1 MLRSVLKFFG
11 FLFAWGAIG
20 GVFALI
26 GVMVMVWMYGRDLPD
41 TSTLAAYQPDT
52 VSRLYNG
59 DGMLM
64 AEYVRERRVFTPI
77 DEIPDLVKHAFIS
90 AEDKNFYTHPGFDL
104 LGIGKAVFDA
114 VMGANLRGA
123 STIPQQVMKNFL
135 LSGERTG
142 ERKIK
147 EIILAV
153 RLESTLSKDQILEL
167 YLNEIFLGQNAYG
180 VTAAAQSYFNKTLEE
195 LTPGEAAYLA
205 ALPQAPSKLHP
216 VHQRERA
223 LWRRNYV
230 LREMVENGY
239 LAAAE
244 ASLAREQPLSTV
256 QSGEIV
262 VAARRI
268 PPRDYF
274 STEVQRQ
281 LTERMGEDQVLGGG
295 LTVRATI
302 DETVQAEV
310 AKALRAGL
318 EARDRSLGTYHGP
331 VGQLSPALLE
341 AGILEDEAAWRAALA
356 ETRVPRDIPGWHV
369 ALVTQVGQNAIRIGI
384 EDVPDDEDGH
394 FIPIRKAGWTGAR
407 RPEDLFAL
415 GDIIHVSADPEDG
428 GWTLRQIPELEGA
441 VMVMDARNGR
451 VLAMQG
457 GFSFQHSEFNRA
469 TQATRQPGSSFKPFV
484 YATAL
489 DLGFSPATVVADLPV
504 VIDTGTG
511 EPWRP
516 KNAGGNFLG
525 FVPMRIGIEK
535 SRNLMTVRIAQDVG
549 MEAIARYAERFGV
562 YEDMPPHLSYALGAG
577 ETTLWKMVA
586 AYGMFANG
594 GLRIEPTV
602 VDRVQDRWGR
612 TVYAHDTRDCRGCA
626 EESFEGQP
634 EPWVVNDAKPVM
646 DQVTAYQLTDMMQ
659 GVIDRGTATI
669 LRDLDLNIAGKTG

>member
-52 VSRLYNG
+52 ISRLYNG
-59 DGMLM
+59 DGALM

-180 VTAAAQSYFNKTLEE
+180 VTAAAQAYFNKTLEE

-216 VHQRERA
+216 VNQRERA
-223 LWRRNYV
+223 VWRRNYV

-244 ASLAREQPLSTV
+244 ANAAREQPLSTV

-274 STEVQRQ
+274 ATEVQRQ

-331 VGQLSPALLE
+331 AGRLSPALLE
-341 AGILEDEAAWRAALA
+341 AGILEDEAAWREALA
-356 ETRVPRDIPGWHV
+356 DARVPRDIPGWHV

-394 FIPIRKAGWTGAR
+394 FVPIRKAGWTGAR
-407 RPEDLFAL
+407 RPQDLFAL

-511 EPWRP
+511 KPWRP
-516 KNAGGNFLG
+516 KNASGNFLG
-525 FVPMRIGIEK
+525 FVPMRVGIEK

-612 TVYAHDTRDCRGCA
+612 TVYAHDKRDCRGCA
-626 EESFEGQP
+626 E
-634 EPWVVNDAKPVM
+634 
-646 DQVTAYQLTDMMQ
+646 
-659 GVIDRGTATI
+659 
-669 LRDLDLNIAGKTG
+669 